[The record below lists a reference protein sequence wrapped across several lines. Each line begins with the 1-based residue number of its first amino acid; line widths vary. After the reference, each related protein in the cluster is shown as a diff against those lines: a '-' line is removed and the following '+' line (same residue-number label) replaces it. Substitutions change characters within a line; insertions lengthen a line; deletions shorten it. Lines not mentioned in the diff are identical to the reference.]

1 MVKKEDSGCQAS
13 EKCLDRN
20 QIWKVSTWCAFCSL
34 TAIVGRMMK
43 SPILRRKSIELLNE
57 LIQILQEIIG
67 SGDEESLRRLEET
80 IHKLDESRRKP
91 NHTVH
96 WVSFSI
102 ACANSLGLKI
112 SPEFSHFGNSF
123 MSSSSPRRK
132 IEWDQM
138 ACPHAYIKVRANRVA
153 LLTVC
158 FVGYPRPHAWEHV
171 PRTNSVQRTI
181 FSDIITLVQQRTI
194 FSWRNSY
201 RAVN

>member
-1 MVKKEDSGCQAS
+1 MVCVLLSHS
-13 EKCLDRN
+13 DRRADDEEPN
-20 QIWKVSTWCAFCSL
+20 PAAKVDRTSQRTDPNS
-34 TAIVGRMMK
+34 
-43 SPILRRKSIELLNE
+43 
-57 LIQILQEIIG
+57 
-67 SGDEESLRRLEET
+67 SGDHRFRRRREFAPARGNNSQVGWEPQETQSHRSL
-80 IHKLDESRRKP
+80 
-91 NHTVH
+91 
-96 WVSFSI
+96 SFLFDSVRQFTEPED
-102 ACANSLGLKI
+102 LL
-112 SPEFSHFGNSF
+112 PEFSHFGNSF